1 MHKEI
6 DRLYEL
12 TEYLRFHS
20 RSFKKLSK
28 LKTSVPQNEQED
40 PIWDQ
45 TDDIIDDLEQ
55 YDYYLNSL
63 KERFN
68 NLIELEFNISNAT
81 QSDNSRF
88 LSVIGALYLP
98 VSYLASVFGIT
109 SINWSVLLYVYIAIP
124 LFVVS
129 CLFVVAT
136 PFVVQWWQRR
146 LYPLQKEHVVLG
158 RADFSLLGQSLPDSA
173 DAPNSRATPVV
184 GKDAGFAEKGPR
196 GRTQSVGGQKKRRRR
211 RAASGTVS
219 ETSEITPDLSERA
232 RSRRR
237 GG

>member
-20 RSFKKLSK
+20 RSFKKLAK
-28 LKTSVPQNEQED
+28 LKTSVPETEQED

-45 TDDIIDDLEQ
+45 TDDAIDDLEQ

-98 VSYLASVFGIT
+98 VSYLASIFGIT

-129 CLFVVAT
+129 CFFVVAT

-173 DAPNSRATPVV
+173 DAPKSRAASVV
-184 GKDAGFAEKGPR
+184 RKDGFGQKGAR

-219 ETSEITPDLSERA
+219 ETSEFEPDPSERA

-237 GG
+237 G